1 MASVNIKYS
10 KNTNN
15 ETANSIDFTYKKND
29 NSDLFNSVVDIE
41 GMNVKIPQNYVP
53 IYQSFFSLTRKNYNE
68 INLNN
73 KIKLTEVKSKV
84 TDNIFTCSLHD
95 GNNIKTSE
103 VFFKYSPLLDPSK
116 YLIGKYDTDYEH
128 LLSLPSLD
136 DLNAHIKVRD
146 PNNSAYVDGFF
157 TYLTSQLLHSH
168 GVVHSLDFYGCFLAK
183 KINFEY
189 NIIDDIEYLNDSVFF
204 QNNNGT
210 LFHIEN
216 EYANNMLNF
225 NTRRNKERLTYISTG
240 EEVPIEIIDEID
252 TDTDVFFTQNDTNS
266 SGKDLDLL
274 YHHDLTDKVKS
285 SSNSE
290 CSSNSSNSTP
300 CDDNCKEDTDSTTDG
315 FSTISEDI
323 MLATIPEFP
332 VNVIALEKCTATLDA
347 LISEHGDKMT
357 DEEWGSIIL
366 QIIMTLLIYQ
376 KTYGLTHNDL
386 HTNNIMY
393 VETDIPY
400 IYYKALGVW
409 YKVPTFGKIFKI
421 IDFGRA
427 IYKFRGNIICSDSY
441 HRKGDAAGLYNFEPY
456 FNDKKPRLEPNFSFD
471 LCRLGC
477 SLVDFFINDFDEPTN
492 VYHGAKKIINDWCL
506 DDKGRNVL
514 YKSNG
519 EERYPDFKLY
529 KMIARTVHNS
539 TPEYQLN
546 KDYFNLFKTN
556 DKPNHGKDIIIN
568 IDEMPSYM

>member
-1 MASVNIKYS
+1 MASENIKYS
-10 KNTNN
+10 
-15 ETANSIDFTYKKND
+15 SMDFTYKKND
-29 NSDLFNSVVDIE
+29 NSALFKSVMDVE
-41 GMNVKIPQNYVP
+41 GVNVKMPQNYVP
-53 IYQSFFSLTRKNYNE
+53 LYQSFFSLTPKNYNE

-73 KIKLTEVKSKV
+73 KITLTEVNSKLSN
-84 TDNIFTCSLHD
+84 NIFVCSLHD
-95 GNNIKTSE
+95 GRNTHTTE

-116 YLIGKYDTDYEH
+116 YLIGKYDTDYKD

-136 DLNAHIKVRD
+136 DLNAHVKVRD

-168 GVVHSLDFYGCFLAK
+168 GVVHALDFYGCFLAK
-183 KINFEY
+183 KVNFEY
-189 NIIDDIEYLNDSVFF
+189 NFIDDIEYLNDSAFF
-204 QNNNGT
+204 HNNNGT

-216 EYANNMLNF
+216 EYANNMFNF
-225 NTRRNKERLTYISTG
+225 NTRRNKERLTYISSG
-240 EEVPIEIIDEID
+240 EEVSNEIIDEID
-252 TDTDVFFTQNDTNS
+252 TDTDLFFTQNDINS

-274 YHHDLTDKVKS
+274 YHHDLTNKANS

-290 CSSNSSNSTP
+290 CSSNSSNSTQ
-300 CDDNCKEDTDSTTDG
+300 CDDCKEDSDSTSDG
-315 FSTISEDI
+315 FSTVSDDVMI
-323 MLATIPEFP
+323 ATIPEFP
-332 VNVIALEKCTATLDA
+332 VNVIALEKCTATLDI
-347 LISEHGDKMT
+347 LISEHGDTMT
-357 DEEWGSIIL
+357 DEELGSIIL
-366 QIIMTLLIYQ
+366 QIIMTLLVYQ

-441 HRKGDAAGLYNFEPY
+441 HPKGDAAGLYNFEPY

-477 SLVDFFINDFDEPTN
+477 SLVDFFINDFDEPAS
-492 VYHGAKKIINDWCL
+492 VYQGAKQIIHDWCV

-514 YKSNG
+514 YKTNG

-539 TPEYQLN
+539 TPETQLK

-556 DKPNHGKDIIIN
+556 EKPIHEKDIVIN